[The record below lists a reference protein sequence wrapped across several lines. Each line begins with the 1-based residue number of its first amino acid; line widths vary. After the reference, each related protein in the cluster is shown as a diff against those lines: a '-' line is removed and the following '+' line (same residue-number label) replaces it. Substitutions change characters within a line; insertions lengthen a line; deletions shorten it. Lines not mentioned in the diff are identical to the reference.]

1 MKEKNIVN
9 VIGRRIALTKKGT
22 SYWGL
27 CPFHK
32 LTDDSLPQSMIVD
45 EESNTFR
52 CLYCKA
58 EGSAEDFVRRFDA
71 IEEDLNE
78 V

>member
-22 SYWGL
+22 NYWGL

-32 LTDDSLPQSMIVD
+32 LTDVSLPQSMIVD

-52 CLYCKA
+52 CLYCNAKGDV
-58 EGSAEDFVRRFDA
+58 ENFLELY
-71 IEEDLNE
+71 EN
-78 V
+78 

>member
-1 MKEKNIVN
+1 MKEKNIVD
-9 VIGRRIALTKKGT
+9 VIGRRIALTKEGT

-32 LTDDSLPQSMIVD
+32 LTDNSLPESMIVD

-52 CLYCKA
+52 CLYCNAKGDV
-58 EGSAEDFVRRFDA
+58 ENFLELY
-71 IEEDLNE
+71 EN
-78 V
+78 

>member
-32 LTDDSLPQSMIVD
+32 LTDDSLPESMIVN

-52 CLYCKA
+52 CLY
-58 EGSAEDFVRRFDA
+58 
-71 IEEDLNE
+71 
-78 V
+78 